1 MISARSLRSRMK
13 RKFQARLCVQ
23 QRLACSAGDKPAR
36 VKARSPVARM
46 AERREIKDLKPI
58 GEAIERVV
66 SESPGRNESKR
77 IGGPENE
84 KNQRPNPQP

>member
-1 MISARSLRSRMK
+1 MTGALSLRSRMR
-13 RKFQARLCVQ
+13 RKSHVRLCVQ

-58 GEAIERVV
+58 GEAINRMV
-66 SESPGRNESKR
+66 SESPGRNESER
-77 IGGPENE
+77 RGGLESE
-84 KNQRPNPQP
+84 KN